1 MIRHKR
7 IVTVAMAK
15 DRLHTPE
22 RAKAVPATSAQR
34 EVPLQ
39 VMVPPMVRRQLAL
52 LCAERGESMRTV
64 VLRGLRNLGVEID
77 EAELVDRRG
86 RRRG

>member
-1 MIRHKR
+1 MSTLER
-7 IVTVAMAK
+7 VASAVMVK
-15 DRLHTPE
+15 G
-22 RAKAVPATSAQR
+22 RAQRQEQAVVPAELAYKD
-34 EVPLQ
+34 VPLQ
-39 VMVPPMVRRQLAL
+39 VMVPPTVRRQLAL

>member
-1 MIRHKR
+1 MSTPNR
-7 IVTVAMAK
+7 IASTFMVKGRQQRQKQAVAPIELAQK
-15 DRLHTPE
+15 D
-22 RAKAVPATSAQR
+22 
-34 EVPLQ
+34 VPLQ
-39 VMVPPMVRRQLAL
+39 VMVPAKVRRQLAL

-77 EAELVDRRG
+77 ETELVDRRG

>member
-1 MIRHKR
+1 MSTQER
-7 IVTVAMAK
+7 VASAVMVK
-15 DRLHTPE
+15 G
-22 RAKAVPATSAQR
+22 RAQRQEQAVVPAELAHKD
-34 EVPLQ
+34 VPLQ
-39 VMVPPMVRRQLAL
+39 VMVPPTVRRQLAL

>member
-1 MIRHKR
+1 M
-7 IVTVAMAK
+7 
-15 DRLHTPE
+15 
-22 RAKAVPATSAQR
+22 SAQNGIASDIMR
-34 EVPLQ
+34 KSRLQRQERGTPVSAELAQKDVPLQ
-39 VMVPPMVRRQLAL
+39 VMVPATVRRQLAL

-64 VLRGLRNLGVEID
+64 VLRGLRSFGVEID